1 MATTF
6 SILDYCIF
14 IGLLAA
20 SALIGVFYV
29 LKEKWQTRKATADDI
44 LMGGR
49 EMGIFPVAMS
59 LIASYMSAIT
69 VLGIP
74 TEIYLFGTGYWM
86 VALAGIL
93 TYPVTCHIFLPFFH
107 DMGLSSAYQ
116 YLELRFCR
124 TARYLAS
131 VIFTIEMLL
140 YMAVVLYA
148 PSLALN
154 QVTGLPLWV
163 SIVTVG
169 GVVTFYTSMGGLR
182 AVLWTDTLQ
191 TFIVIGGL
199 IALIV
204 IGCQKLGGLAH
215 VWEVAELGERINFLN
230 FDPSPFTRLTVW
242 GAVFGS
248 FIGQLTIYGA
258 NQTMLQRY
266 MSIKNVRNSQIA
278 LYISLPATFLLISLV
293 CLTGLVIYATYRS
306 CDPLL
311 NGQII
316 SNDQLLPFLAMDTL
330 GHIKGVPGLFVAC
343 IFAAALSSVSSCL
356 NATSITLLEDIVK
369 PCLETCKTTLS
380 PPTEACLAK
389 LLGVIGGGIVI
400 GLAFLSSILGNT
412 VLQIMITALG
422 MAGGPLLGLF
432 LLGMF
437 CPGCNS
443 KGAITATIIS
453 TAVTF
458 WIAIGSFVT
467 HAPQPVLP
475 LSTSGCFVHNETRT
489 YTHLNLTV
497 ATPQTEEGVV
507 EEDWT
512 GIKLIYRLSFLWY
525 PTVSVGVSIVT
536 GVIVSWFT
544 CWNGHH
550 VDARYIYPVCGT
562 LCCCLP
568 KCLVNRCYGS
578 YQRVLGFSLGDNDID
593 PSDEEE
599 VVTSHRNT
607 TSSRETARLIPSDI
621 RSMGNTDSG
630 EESPF

>member
-6 SILDYCIF
+6 GILDYCIF

-20 SALIGVFYV
+20 SALIGVYYV
-29 LKEKWQTRKATADDI
+29 IKEKWQTKMATADDI

-124 TARYLAS
+124 TARYIAS

-182 AVLWTDTLQ
+182 AVLWTDTFQ

-204 IGCQKLGGLAH
+204 IGCQRLGGLAH
-215 VWEVAELGERINFLN
+215 VWSVAELGERINFLN

-266 MSIKNVRNSQIA
+266 MAIKNVKNSQIA

-330 GHIKGVPGLFVAC
+330 GQMKGVPGLFVAC
-343 IFAAALSSVSSCL
+343 IFAAALSSISSCL
-356 NATSITLLEDIVK
+356 NATSITLLEDIIK
-369 PCLETCKTTLS
+369 PCLEGCKKSLS
-380 PPTEACLAK
+380 PHTEAWLAK
-389 LLGVIGGGIVI
+389 LLGVFGGGIVI

-443 KGAITATIIS
+443 KGAISATIIS

-467 HAPQPVLP
+467 HTPQPELP
-475 LSTSGCFVHNETRT
+475 LSTSGCVVHNETLT
-489 YTHLNLTV
+489 YSHLNSSMAISHTQ
-497 ATPQTEEGVV
+497 AHGV
-507 EEDWT
+507 EENWT

-568 KCLVNRCYGS
+568 KCLLNRCYGS
-578 YQRVLGFSLGDNDID
+578 YQRVLPFSLGDNDIG
-593 PSDEEE
+593 PFDEEE
-599 VVTSHRNT
+599 EVTSNRNIT
-607 TSSRETARLIPSDI
+607 TSRETARLIPSDI
-621 RSMGNTDSG
+621 RSMGNTESG